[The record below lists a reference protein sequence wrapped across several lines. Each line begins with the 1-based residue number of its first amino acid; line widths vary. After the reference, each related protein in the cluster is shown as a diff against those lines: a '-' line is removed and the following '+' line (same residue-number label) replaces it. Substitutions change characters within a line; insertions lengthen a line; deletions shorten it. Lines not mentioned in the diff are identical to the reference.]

1 MRGLVGAV
9 AVALASVKAAP
20 VVVNKADYVVT
31 VPGVGTVR
39 GVTSNSSEAVAF
51 FGGTTIPFHALHFL
65 HFAHAHSRMHSSLA
79 TLCTKGPT
87 PLIALLLRL
96 CTHAA

>member
-65 HFAHAHSRMHSSLA
+65 HFAHTLA
-79 TLCTKGPT
+79 CTRRLPRYAPKGPT

>member
-51 FGGTTIPFHALHFL
+51 FGGTTVHVTRVALSSKCT
-65 HFAHAHSRMHSSLA
+65 HSLVHSSLA

>member
-9 AVALASVKAAP
+9 AVALALVKAAP
-20 VVVNKADYVVT
+20 VVVNKAEYVVT

-51 FGGTTIPFHALHFL
+51 FGGTTAFSFHALHFL
-65 HFAHAHSRMHSSLA
+65 QNAHTLA
-79 TLCTKGPT
+79 CTRRLPRYAPKGPT